1 MPLVN
6 VDDRAVHVIDRG
18 AGDPILFLHAF
29 PLNAAMWEYQYGAL
43 EDRYR
48 VVGIDLPGFGGS
60 PAPADPRATSM
71 DGLADLVAGALA
83 ALGIE
88 QAVVTGLSMG
98 GYLAFAL
105 ARRHPALL
113 RALVLADTRAMADD
127 SETWHRRDDQQQRIE
142 QGDDLAAMA
151 KALIDNLLGPE
162 SLKRQDLVD
171 WVLALMADSTAEG
184 WIAALEAMKNRDD
197 SLSALREITVP
208 SLAIVGERD
217 RITRPTDLTL
227 IAGRLRD
234 SRLTVIPSAGHLSNL
249 ENPIAFNEAMET
261 FLADL
266 DGPAQEQPDDQPA

>member
-1 MPLVN
+1 LPLVN

-18 AGDPILFLHAF
+18 SGDPIVFLHAF
-29 PLNAAMWEYQYGAL
+29 PLNAAMWEYQYAAL

-60 PAPADPRATSM
+60 PVADDPRATTM

-83 ALGIE
+83 AIGVG
-88 QAVVTGLSMG
+88 QAIVTGLSMG

-105 ARRHPALL
+105 ARRHPDLL

-127 SETWHRRDDQQQRIE
+127 SETWHQRDDQQQRIE

-151 KALIDNLLGPE
+151 KGLIDDLLGPE

-171 WVLALMADSTAEG
+171 WVLALITANTAEG
-184 WIAALEAMKNRDD
+184 WIAALQAMKNRDD
-197 SLSALREITVP
+197 SLSALRDIAVP
-208 SLAIVGERD
+208 ALVLVGERD

-249 ENPIAFNEAMET
+249 ENPIAFNEAMEA
-261 FLADL
+261 FLAEL
-266 DGPAQEQPDDQPA
+266 DGAGGEDAGDQPA